1 MAEQIPTS
9 IQEQISI
16 DFFDLFTKNG
26 WDVNDRKYRELLV
39 DSFGRNG
46 TFPFSANFPKT
57 QKGQK
62 DKETW
67 RASFDKQTLALQN
80 YMAFR
85 KFPTTGWVW
94 SRGDG
99 MMGFLNGIA
108 TSRCGVTGS
117 LDSWNPM
124 DIVAVQSSMEQTIKD
139 EIERDVIDGVD
150 KVINKD
156 LLNGIM
162 IKYIKGLA
170 LLPISL
176 KKINDNERGAY
187 EESDNLKSN
196 SAKKKHKLDLTYSA
210 VECDLEWSTAKN
222 EWKNAQEISFTMTQK
237 ASVTRAGVIIRVQAR
252 AFQGSDSREKPQ
264 HSLAQQ
270 GAGAMLGKAPVGEL
284 DDFVVQFDVKK
295 VLSPKDHPQ
304 MADKG
309 KKWTQTQKN
318 YWIALQ
324 SKLEGLEINGK
335 KINFNTPGSYGVN
348 GRVNTIRARDAKGN
362 YTNKELTGFA
372 AALESATEADYRDR
386 RVTGDEKR
394 KSGSRLTAKLWGIEW
409 LWRYYQMSRKGTW
422 DAFTNRMIKASKKE
436 LSDSGPFVKIVGEQG
451 RTRGQR
457 RLRMQQLINDNPNMR
472 PIYDPEL
479 KNKRGEIPVGKMVPK
494 NIVGYES
501 DDPLWDKL
509 LGDIQEGEMRGL
521 KKNTST

>member
-1 MAEQIPTS
+1 MAEQIPTA
-9 IQEQISI
+9 IQEELSI
-16 DFFDLFTKNG
+16 DYFSLFIESN
-26 WDVNDRKYRELLV
+26 WNVSDQKYRKLLV

-46 TFPFSANFPKT
+46 KFPFYRNFPT
-57 QKGQK
+57 TEKGQK

-67 RASFDKQTLALQN
+67 RSSFDKQTLALQT
-80 YMAFR
+80 YMMTR
-85 KFPTTGWVW
+85 KFPNSDWKW

-99 MMGFLNGIA
+99 MMGFLNNIA
-108 TSRCGVTGS
+108 TTRCGVSGS

-139 EIERDVIDGVD
+139 EIEKDVIDGVD
-150 KVINKD
+150 KDINKD

-176 KKINDNERGAY
+176 KKINDNERGAF
-187 EESDNLKSN
+187 EESDNLKSIA
-196 SAKKKHKLDLTYSA
+196 AKKKHKLDLEYSA
-210 VECDLEWSTAKN
+210 VDCDLEWSTDKN

-237 ASVTRAGVIIRVQAR
+237 GSVTRAGVVIRVQAR
-252 AFQGSDSREKPQ
+252 AFSGSDSREKPQ

-284 DDFVVQFDVKK
+284 DNFVTSFDVKK

-304 MADKG
+304 IPDK
-309 KKWTQTQKN
+309 KTKWTQTQKN

-348 GRVNTIRARDAKGN
+348 GRVNTIRAKDANGN
-362 YTNKELTGFA
+362 YTKTELTGFA

-386 RVTGDEKR
+386 RVKGDEKR

-422 DAFTNRMIKASKKE
+422 DAFTNRMVKAAKKE

-457 RLRMQQLINDNPNMR
+457 RLRMQQLIADDPNIK
-472 PIYDPEL
+472 PIYDPKL
-479 KNKRGEIPVGKMVPK
+479 KNRKGEIPVGKMIPK

-501 DDPLWDKL
+501 DDPDWDKL
-509 LGDIQEGEMRGL
+509 LADIQEGEMRGL